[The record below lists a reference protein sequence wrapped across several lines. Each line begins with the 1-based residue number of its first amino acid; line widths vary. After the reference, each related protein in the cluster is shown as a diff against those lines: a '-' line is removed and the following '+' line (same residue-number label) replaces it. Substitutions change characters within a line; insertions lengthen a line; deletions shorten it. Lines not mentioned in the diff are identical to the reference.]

1 MTFPCF
7 PQPHDPDDA
16 KTYAFRFA
24 LNDADEITTGVIET
38 VDATSTTVITGS
50 DLSLVQVRG
59 GFIDGSGAVFF
70 RPEGGLPGLYWLRC
84 TATTHLGDVYV
95 QTLGLRVGQL

>member
-24 LNDADEITTGVIET
+24 LNDGDEITTGVIDI
-38 VDATSTTVITGS
+38 VDATSTTVISPS
-50 DLSLVQVRG
+50 DLTFENVRPGLV
-59 GFIDGSGAVFF
+59 DSAGAVFF
-70 RPEGGLPGLYWLRC
+70 KPIGGVPSIYWLRC
-84 TATTHLGDVYV
+84 TASTQAGDVYV
-95 QTLGLRVGQL
+95 QTLGLRVGQQ